1 MLLRELVKINEAGLV
16 ADAVNFDMIADEKK
30 NQRLCEG
37 FVFNYDHNQPKSS
50 TVGVLDALRRSYHSP
65 NEPNVHLLVQDY
77 GKGKSHF
84 GLVIANFFKQSH
96 ESLEVKGILHQLEIA
111 TSSNSGRAIFEGL
124 KNYKQRSKKHLV
136 ICLSGEQGDIKKLF
150 LRSLRQALEAEGIID
165 SIAQHICAKP
175 IQYLEG
181 LDSEKLAVAE
191 KYLASIGN
199 PDGDVK
205 SLIRLLKE
213 DNYQLISTVVDI
225 SRELTNGFSI
235 NFEADLNIEEI
246 LEELINNY
254 CSGENRCFEGILIL
268 IDELNAYLQSWA
280 NNPAAAGGM
289 ALQNITNV
297 CEKYKGKIALMSF
310 TQIRPSNASA
320 IPRRSQEIKS
330 YQKLTS
336 RLELS
341 PSTYEPIS
349 SLELVLSNLIIRQR
363 ETLWQQFIRQW
374 DNTLLAEGRDA
385 YDKRIPIYRER
396 NWNFSEFHRY
406 LTLNCFPLHPLTT
419 YLLCNLDFTQG
430 RTAIQFIKE
439 DVKNFIQNESIESN
453 GKPNYIYP
461 VKLVDAFED
470 NFSNYPIYKDYQKA
484 YTSVSASAIPEEITI
499 LKGIFLF
506 YASGNKLIKLDRES
520 HEDILSILTGLSTL
534 KVKKSLEQ
542 LSQTRRVIYQLPN
555 NTYGFYS
562 GVSIVDLE
570 EQINNEVNSERLSG
584 HQYSVKEVVDYCR
597 TYLSAYLNSKTIY
610 ASHFVAQNQ
619 LLRDDWQFEHQIY
632 TISEIQKIINSSK
645 LPQNIEE
652 KGLLGYVIA
661 ETESELQDFRIGI
674 NNLLQ
679 TSPIRYQIAIAISRQ
694 ETTETA
700 NALHFLKKLR
710 EKSTGE
716 KQALG
721 QAYSQLVEQ
730 YQQKVEQRL
739 KEVFK
744 SCTYHCSVIEKIP
757 NSERNKPDRIIS
769 ELLKELY
776 PFVPPVNSNDKM
788 ALKSR
793 SGLQIISFASKQLL
807 ADKLAPQILPNK
819 SHQNVLDPIFVTQ
832 WGLLKKT
839 SQKYSVKV
847 PTQERVRAAWDKI
860 SEMTDLKGKQERSI
874 DLSKIWQELSA
885 SPYGYNEFTFTI
897 LFAAWLAY
905 HSSEVSLKG
914 TVGIPKGR
922 ELLSEKIQ
930 PVREWINTNI
940 LDNPKKFV
948 SDWILRCQPKLI
960 RRLPSSCPEIPSS
973 VNYDEAQQYLQ
984 EIENFLQSDNLDP
997 LKVKEIKN
1005 KQRQLNN
1012 GIEKIND
1019 WFKPIKE
1026 ANEIFNSVEIEQ
1038 LSLLYRSLL
1047 ETQEPSQLPSKEGV
1061 TNVCST
1067 QQQQEQY
1074 SQTLQSVRNKIEELV
1089 GEYPKRAK
1097 SLKTSEQHGAYKVE
1111 VQNAI
1116 EQLQKIDDLPNR
1128 FITILESSKE
1138 DAKASVEALQEQKK
1152 INICLAQIENLSRR
1166 LGSNATQ
1173 NEYTEIVSDIEQL
1186 VEGVPEAKSQQTY
1199 QQIIHQIEQQQK
1211 ALNSLLKQWQKH
1223 YVEINSSAQANQ
1235 LKEQIIR
1242 QENRFTESDSK
1253 QKIETLLKNLKTKID
1268 KLISQERV
1276 REKQKTSQKW
1286 FNTLANK
1293 QKEFQS
1299 LNDNQPKL
1307 KIANVILELIQSKK
1321 NIYFDFLNKE
1331 QQQLVEQSEE
1341 QCQKIINQDQENK
1354 IIAIFQKFTDE
1365 QKMNLYKKLS
1375 QYLPE

>member
-16 ADAVNFDMIADEKK
+16 ADAVNFDMIADEEK
-30 NQRLCEG
+30 NRLLCEG

-96 ESLEVKGILHQLEIA
+96 ESPEIQGILHQLEIA

-124 KNYKQRSKKHLV
+124 KSYKQRTKKHLV

-150 LRSLRQALEAEGIID
+150 IRSLRHALEAEGIID
-165 SIAQHICAKP
+165 SIAQHICAQP
-175 IQYLEG
+175 IQYLEK
-181 LDSEKLAVAE
+181 LDTDQLAVAE
-191 KYLASIGN
+191 RYLTSIGN

-205 SLIRLLKE
+205 SLIQLLKE
-213 DNYQLISTVVDI
+213 DNYQIISTVVDI
-225 SRELTNGFSI
+225 SRELIGHPLD
-235 NFEADLNIEEI
+235 FETDLNIEAILQEI
-246 LEELINNY
+246 INNY

-268 IDELNAYLQSWA
+268 LDELNAYLQSWA

-289 ALQNITNV
+289 VLQNITNI
-297 CEKYKGKIALMSF
+297 CENYKGKIALINF
-310 TQIRPSNASA
+310 TQIKPSNTKAAPLS
-320 IPRRSQEIKS
+320 SQEIQT
-330 YQKLTS
+330 YRKLTS
-336 RLELS
+336 RLELN

-349 SLELVLSNLIIRQR
+349 SLELVLSNLITHQNDSSW
-363 ETLWQQFIRQW
+363 EQFIERW
-374 DNTLLAEGRDA
+374 NATILAESRDA
-385 YDKRIPIYRER
+385 YEKRISIYKQRDWGLEKFY
-396 NWNFSEFHRY
+396 NC
-406 LTLNCFPLHPLTT
+406 LALNCFPLHSITA

-439 DVKNFIQNESIESN
+439 DVKNFIQNELIESN
-453 GKPNYIYP
+453 GKLNYIYP

-484 YTSVSASAIPEEITI
+484 YTSVSASASPEEITI

-520 HEDILSILTGLSTL
+520 HEELLSILTGLSTL

-570 EQINNEVNSERLSG
+570 EQINNEVDSEKLSG
-584 HQYSVKEVVDYCR
+584 HQYSVKEIVEHCR
-597 TYLSAYLNSKTIY
+597 TYLSNYLGSKTIC
-610 ASHFVAQNQ
+610 ASHFVEQNQ
-619 LLRDDWQFEHQIY
+619 LLSDDWQFEHQIY
-632 TISEIQKIINSSK
+632 TISEIQEIINSSK
-645 LPQNIEE
+645 IPQNIEE
-652 KGLLGYVIA
+652 KGLLGYVLA
-661 ETESELQDFRIGI
+661 ETESELQNFRIGI

-679 TSPIRYQIAIAISRQ
+679 TSAIRYQLAIAISRQ
-694 ETTETA
+694 ETTEIA

-710 EKSTGE
+710 EKSSE

-744 SCTYHCSVIEKIP
+744 SCTYHCSVLEKIP
-757 NSERNKPDRIIS
+757 NSEHNKPDRIIS

-776 PFVPPVNSNDKM
+776 PFVPPVSSNDKM

-793 SGLQIISFASKQLL
+793 SGSGIISFASKQLL
-807 ADKLAPQILPNK
+807 ADNLTPQILPNN
-819 SHQNVLDPIFVTQ
+819 SHKNVLDPILVTQ
-832 WGLLKKT
+832 WGLLRKT

-860 SEMTDLKGKQERSI
+860 SEMTDLEGKQERSI

-897 LFAAWLAY
+897 LLAAWLAY
-905 HSSEVSLKG
+905 HRSEVTLKG
-914 TVGIPKGR
+914 GFGIPQARKTVTV
-922 ELLSEKIQ
+922 KIL
-930 PVREWINTNI
+930 PVGEWINTNI

-948 SDWILRCQPKLI
+948 SDWILRSQPKLI

-984 EIENFLQSDNLDP
+984 EIENFLQSDNPDP
-997 LKVKEIKN
+997 LKVGEIKKKQKQLKDGIEYIDNLFKPVKETEKLSVSVEIKN
-1005 KQRQLNN
+1005 
-1012 GIEKIND
+1012 
-1019 WFKPIKE
+1019 
-1026 ANEIFNSVEIEQ
+1026 
-1038 LSLLYRSLL
+1038 LLTLHTSLL
-1047 ETQEPSQLPSKEGV
+1047 ETQQLLIVIKDGV
-1061 TNVCST
+1061 VHPI
-1067 QQQQEQY
+1067 QKQQERF
-1074 SQTLQSVRNKIEELV
+1074 SQALQTVQNKIEELV
-1089 GEYPKRAK
+1089 NEYPKRAK
-1097 SLKTSEQHGAYKVE
+1097 SLKTSEEHGAYKFE

-1116 EQLQKIDDLPNR
+1116 KQLQKTSNLPNR

-1138 DAKASVEALQEQKK
+1138 DAKASVKALQEQKN
-1152 INICLAQIENLSRR
+1152 INSCLSQIQNLSRR

-1173 NEYTEIVSDIEQL
+1173 NDYIRIVSDIEQL

-1211 ALNSLLKQWQKH
+1211 ALNSLLEQWQKH

-1235 LKEQIIR
+1235 LKEQIIS
-1242 QENRFTESDSK
+1242 QKNRFTESDSQQQVNTILTK
-1253 QKIETLLKNLKTKID
+1253 LETKITE
-1268 KLISQERV
+1268 LRSQEQII
-1276 REKQKTSQKW
+1276 EKQKAAQKW

-1293 QKEFQS
+1293 QQEFNT
-1299 LNDNQPKL
+1299 LDNNQAKL
-1307 KIANVILELIQSKK
+1307 KTANDILGQITIQK
-1321 NIYFDFLNKE
+1321 NTQLEILNKE
-1331 QQQLVEQSEE
+1331 QQQLIKQFED
-1341 QCQKIINQDQENK
+1341 QCQEIINQDRETQ
-1354 IIAIFQKFTDE
+1354 IIAIFQNLTDD
-1365 QKMNLYKKLS
+1365 QKISLYQKLS
-1375 QYLPE
+1375 QYLP

>member
-1 MLLRELVKINEAGLV
+1 
-16 ADAVNFDMIADEKK
+16 MIADEEK
-30 NQRLCEG
+30 NRLLCEG

-96 ESLEVKGILHQLEIA
+96 ESPEIQGILHQLEIA
-111 TSSNSGRAIFEGL
+111 TSSNSAKAIFEGL
-124 KNYKQRSKKHLV
+124 KSYKQRTKKHLV

-150 LRSLRQALEAEGIID
+150 IRSLRHALEAEGIID
-165 SIAQHICAKP
+165 SIAQHICAQP
-175 IQYLEG
+175 IQYLEK
-181 LDSEKLAVAE
+181 LDTVQLAVAE
-191 KYLASIGN
+191 RYLTSIGN

-205 SLIRLLKE
+205 SLIQLLKE
-213 DNYQLISTVVDI
+213 DNYQIISTVVDI
-225 SRELTNGFSI
+225 SRELIGHPLD
-235 NFEADLNIEEI
+235 FETDLNIEAILQEI
-246 LEELINNY
+246 INNY

-268 IDELNAYLQSWA
+268 LDELNAYLQSWA
-280 NNPAAAGGM
+280 NNPAAVGGM

-320 IPRRSQEIKS
+320 IPRHSQEIKS

-396 NWNFSEFHRY
+396 NWDFSEFHRY

-506 YASGNKLIKLDRES
+506 YASGNKLIKSDRES

-542 LSQTRRVIYQLPN
+542 LAQTRRVIYQLPN

-570 EQINNEVNSERLSG
+570 DQINDEVNSERLSG
-584 HQYSVKEVVDYCR
+584 HQYSVKEVVDYCH
-597 TYLSAYLNSKTIY
+597 TYLSTYLNSKTIY

-632 TISEIQKIINSSK
+632 TISEIQKIINSGK

-661 ETESELQDFRIGI
+661 ETESELQNFRIGI

-694 ETTETA
+694 EITEIA

-757 NSERNKPDRIIS
+757 NSERNKPERIIS

-793 SGLQIISFASKQLL
+793 SGSGIISFASKQLL
-807 ADKLAPQILPNK
+807 ADKLTPQILPNK

-832 WGLLKKT
+832 WGLLRKT

-874 DLSKIWQELSA
+874 DLSKIWQELSEP
-885 SPYGYNEFTFTI
+885 PYGYNEFTFTI
-897 LFAAWLAY
+897 LVASWLAY

-914 TVGIPKGR
+914 TVGIHKGK

-948 SDWILRCQPKLI
+948 SEWILRSQPKLI

-984 EIENFLQSDNLDP
+984 EIFNFLQSDNPDP
-997 LKVKEIKN
+997 LKVKEIRN
-1005 KQRQLNN
+1005 KQKQLNN
-1012 GIEKIND
+1012 GIEKIDD
-1019 WFKPIKE
+1019 WLKPVNK
-1026 ANEIFNSVEIEQ
+1026 ANNLLNSFEIGK
-1038 LSLLYRSLL
+1038 LSELYSLL
-1047 ETQEPSQLPSKEGV
+1047 EKQQLSQLPKKEGV
-1061 TNVCST
+1061 TDVCPT

-1074 SQTLQSVRNKIEELV
+1074 SQTLQDVRNKIEELV
-1089 GEYPKRAK
+1089 SEYPKRAK

-1116 EQLQKIDDLPNR
+1116 EQLRKIDNLPNR

-1138 DAKASVEALQEQKK
+1138 DAKASVQALQEQKK
-1152 INICLAQIENLSRR
+1152 IDICLAQIENLSRR

-1199 QQIIHQIEQQQK
+1199 QHIIHQIEQQQK
-1211 ALNSLLKQWQKH
+1211 ALNSLLEQWQEQC
-1223 YVEINSSAQANQ
+1223 VEINSSAQANQ
-1235 LKEQIIR
+1235 LKEQIIS
-1242 QENRFTESDSK
+1242 QKNRFTESDS
-1253 QKIETLLKNLKTKID
+1253 QQQVNTILTNLETKIT
-1268 KLISQERV
+1268 KLRSQEQIL
-1276 REKQKTSQKW
+1276 EKQKAAQKW
-1286 FNTLANK
+1286 FDALANK
-1293 QKEFQS
+1293 LRDFKS
-1299 LNDNQPKL
+1299 LNNNQAKL
-1307 KIANVILELIQSKK
+1307 KTANDILGQITIQK
-1321 NIYFDFLNKE
+1321 NTQFEILNKE
-1331 QQQLVEQSEE
+1331 QQQLIEQFEK
-1341 QCQKIINQDQENK
+1341 QCQEIINQDRETQ
-1354 IIAIFQKFTDE
+1354 IIAIFQNLTDD
-1365 QKMNLYKKLS
+1365 QKVSLYQKLS
-1375 QYLPE
+1375 QYLP